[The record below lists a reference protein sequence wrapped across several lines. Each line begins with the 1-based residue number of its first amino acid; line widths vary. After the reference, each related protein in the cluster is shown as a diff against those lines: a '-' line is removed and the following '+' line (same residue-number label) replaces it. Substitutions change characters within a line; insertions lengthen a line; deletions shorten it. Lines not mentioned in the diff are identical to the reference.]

1 MANKEWVLVDT
12 LSLFRIRYC
21 IQVPAG
27 KKDWALDT
35 VVMGGDELKEFSQKH
50 LDEVIL
56 SHRVISEAEA
66 LELFDEDN
74 AYLSSWDTELKL
86 RNAFTYD
93 NMLTDS
99 EGGEND

>member
-1 MANKEWVLVDT
+1 MADKEWVLVDT

-21 IQVPAG
+21 IQVPVG

-35 VVMGGDELKEFSQKH
+35 IVMGGDELKEFSQKH

-56 SHRVISEAEA
+56 SHRVVTEAEA
-66 LELFDEDN
+66 LAIYDEDN
-74 AYLSSWDTELKL
+74 AYLANWDTEAKL
-86 RNAFTYD
+86 RSGFTYD
-93 NMLTDS
+93 NILTDS

>member
-1 MANKEWVLVDT
+1 MADKEWVLVDT

-35 VVMGGDELKEFSQKH
+35 IVMGGDDLKEFSQKH
-50 LDEVIL
+50 LDEVIV
-56 SHRVISEAEA
+56 SHRVVTEAEA
-66 LELFDEDN
+66 LAIFDEDN
-74 AYLSSWDTELKL
+74 NYPSWDTEMKL
-86 RNAFTYD
+86 RSGFTYD
-93 NMLTDS
+93 NILTDS